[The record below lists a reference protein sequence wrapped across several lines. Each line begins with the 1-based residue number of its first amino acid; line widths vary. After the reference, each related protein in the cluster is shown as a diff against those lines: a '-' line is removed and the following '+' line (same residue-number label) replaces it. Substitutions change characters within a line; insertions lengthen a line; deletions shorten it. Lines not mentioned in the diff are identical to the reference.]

1 MVGLKKGQQEEV
13 TTMPNLKLF
22 LHIKSLL
29 TMLHEEDNHHL
40 TTLALM
46 VTGLFFGRHV
56 QLWMIALW
64 CPWDVQ
70 L

>member
-1 MVGLKKGQQEEV
+1 
-13 TTMPNLKLF
+13 MPNMKLF
-22 LHIKSLL
+22 LHIENLL
-29 TMLHEEDNHHL
+29 TTLHEEDTAHL

-64 CPWDVQ
+64 
-70 L
+70 